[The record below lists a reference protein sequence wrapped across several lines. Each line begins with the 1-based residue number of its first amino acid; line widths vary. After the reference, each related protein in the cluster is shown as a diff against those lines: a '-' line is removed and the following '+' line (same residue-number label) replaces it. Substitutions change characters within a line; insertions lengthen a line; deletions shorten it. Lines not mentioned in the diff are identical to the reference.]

1 MKTGFTKDIQYYKFC
16 AYGFFKNLTFFE
28 PFLILFLLEKGLSF
42 WQIGIVYS
50 VREITRNLFEIP
62 SGVIADALGRR
73 KILVMSFLV
82 YSGSFVVFYFSNS
95 YQVILVAMVL
105 FAFGDAFR
113 TGTNKAMIF
122 DYISEKG
129 WKDQKVHYYGHTR
142 SWSQKGSAISSLI
155 AAAIVIAFQNYTVI
169 FLASIVPYV
178 INAAIVLSYP
188 KALEGKTS
196 EVNSKKIIKSFRETF
211 TNAFIVF
218 KNPKYWKAI
227 NLHSI
232 HSGYHKAIKEYIQ
245 PIIVIAILG
254 LPYLTSWTTERRE
267 AVFIGVIYFFIYLL
281 TANASKLSGKF
292 IDKIKSP
299 NKALFSTLLFG
310 LFAGLIAGIGVYL
323 GFAWIGILM
332 FLIIYL
338 IENLRKPIG
347 VAAVAN
353 QSDQRVM
360 ATVLSINSQAES
372 FFAAII
378 APLLGLAIDQIG
390 LGEGLT
396 IISAG
401 MIVLVL
407 GIWLIKK

>member
-16 AYGFFKNLTFFE
+16 AYGFFKNLKFFE

-42 WQIGIVYS
+42 WQIGTIYS
-50 VREITRNLFEIP
+50 VREITKNLFEIP

-73 KILVMSFLV
+73 KTLVMSFLV
-82 YSGSFVVFYFSNS
+82 YSGSFVVFYYSNS
-95 YQVILVAMVL
+95 YHVILAAMVL

-122 DYISEKG
+122 DYISGKG
-129 WKDQKVHYYGHTR
+129 WTDQKVHYYGHTR
-142 SWSQKGSAISSLI
+142 SWSQRGSAISSLI
-155 AAAIVIAFQNYTVI
+155 AAAIVIVFQNYTVV
-169 FLASIVPYV
+169 FLTSIIPYL
-178 INAAIVLSYP
+178 INVVIVLSYP
-188 KALEGKTS
+188 KYLEGKS
-196 EVNSKKIIKSFRETF
+196 REANSKKIIKIFQETF
-211 TNAFIVF
+211 TNTFVVF

-232 HSGYHKAIKEYIQ
+232 HSGYHKAVKEYIQ

-254 LPYLTSWTTERRE
+254 LPYLTNWTSERRE
-267 AVFIGVIYFFIYLL
+267 AIFIGVIYFFIYLL
-281 TANASKLSGKF
+281 TANASKFSGKF

-299 NKALFSTLLFG
+299 NKALFSTLLLG
-310 LFAGLIAGIGVYL
+310 LSAGLIAGIGVYF
-323 GFAWIGILM
+323 GFAWIGIIM
-332 FLIIYL
+332 FSIIYL

-390 LGEGLT
+390 LGEGLM

-401 MIVLVL
+401 MIALVL
-407 GIWLIKK
+407 GIWLIRK